1 MIPAGKIP
9 NAIIAIVT
17 SNALVKFV
25 FWKHSH
31 QLGENGFPGIH
42 GLIIFDLMLKVQIQ
56 IVENKKAI

>member
-1 MIPAGKIP
+1 MVPTGEVP

-31 QLGENGFPGIH
+31 QLGKNGFSGIH